1 LAWLEGFGSIR
12 GSALPATA
20 RAPSLHALLWW
31 LLAALNALLAAA
43 LVWSLVTPVS
53 PLGDWTP
60 ATVRVIPPAQR
71 AALFASV
78 DPFNRSL
85 APAAAGSGGG
95 AVTSLALTLF
105 ATRAS
110 AGGQGSAIIA
120 GADGVQ
126 QVYRTGSEVQ
136 PGVTLTAVAFDHVE
150 LTRNGARE
158 MLYIDQSDA
167 APSADGIVAENP
179 VAAPAAGSA
188 AGPDAA
194 LTVDAVR
201 RGIGFGP
208 RGEGGRIVGL
218 EVMPQGDGAAFRAAG
233 FQPGDVVT
241 TVAGRPISS
250 PADAAQ
256 LAAQLRPGASIA
268 VTVRRGNRN
277 LPLAISLAP

>member
-1 LAWLEGFGSIR
+1 MAWLEGFGSIR
-12 GSALPATA
+12 GFALPATA

-31 LLAALNALLAAA
+31 LLAAVNGLLAAA

-53 PLGDWTP
+53 PLGNWTP

-71 AALFASV
+71 ATLFASV
-78 DPFNRSL
+78 DPFNRGT

-95 AVTSLALTLF
+95 AVTSLTLTLF

-126 QVYRTGSEVQ
+126 QVYRTGTEVQ

-150 LTRNGARE
+150 LTRNGAHE

-179 VAAPAAGSA
+179 VAAPAAA
-188 AGPDAA
+188 NGPDAA

-208 RGEGGRIVGL
+208 RGEGGRVVGL

-241 TVAGRPISS
+241 TVAGRPISG